1 MKESD
6 KNLTTEHGS
15 KSFIQNKDLLYPF
28 AIVLLMLSVFD
39 ITGNIVAIGFFTGL
53 LLNLFDI
60 TSESI
65 SILITLV
72 LNLFAQLSV
81 IILFTILY
89 RSNRIESEE
98 KKVPPGSYF
107 LIVFAVYSIEFVYLI
122 GIIVIDR
129 FLEPF
134 GDDISSYEGIFPTLD
149 LLEDPF
155 YYILFFGTLV
165 FGAAISEELAFRR
178 TLIPL
183 LERRGFGTFWVLIF
197 SSVLFS
203 LIHTPADIINGS
215 IRYAITHFFGTF
227 AGGLMLGYVYM
238 RTRDVRWPMLLH
250 GIINGYAGV
259 ATIALLR
266 FEALSETTFYLLSLW
281 WIFIFT
287 IIGIATTV
295 YLVIQF
301 IRKRKSIDEPVWIRI
316 LTDFNLRTTY
326 LNSILAVII
335 GFIIINGVIPVFL
348 NWVFGNLGEAT
359 RERMILENLIN
370 LSYLIPLV
378 IVLGF
383 FIYRTASPLETPDWV
398 SDPIISVLRP
408 IEFIPQQAT
417 IAQYCTFCGRPRL
430 QGAQF
435 CVYCGEKYLDY
446 TPREVPEENW

>member
-1 MKESD
+1 M
-6 KNLTTEHGS
+6 
-15 KSFIQNKDLLYPF
+15 
-28 AIVLLMLSVFD
+28 
-39 ITGNIVAIGFFTGL
+39 
-53 LLNLFDI
+53 
-60 TSESI
+60 
-65 SILITLV
+65 
-72 LNLFAQLSV
+72 
-81 IILFTILY
+81 
-89 RSNRIESEE
+89 
-98 KKVPPGSYF
+98 
-107 LIVFAVYSIEFVYLI
+107 EFVYLI
-122 GIIVIDR
+122 GVIVIDR

-149 LLEDPF
+149 LLENPF

-165 FGAAISEELAFRR
+165 LGAAISEELAFRR

-197 SSVLFS
+197 SSLLFS

-215 IRYAITHFFGTF
+215 IRYAIIHFFGTF
-227 AGGLMLGYVYM
+227 AGGLMLGFIYM

-250 GIINGYAGV
+250 GIINGFAGV
-259 ATIALLR
+259 ATIASAR
-266 FEALSETTFYLLSLW
+266 FETLDDTTLYLFSLW

-326 LNSILAVII
+326 LNSMLAVFI
-335 GFIIINGVIPVFL
+335 GFIIINGAIPVFL
-348 NWVFGNLGEAT
+348 DWFFGNLGEAT

-378 IVLGF
+378 IFLGF
-383 FIYRTASPLETPDWV
+383 FIYRRASPLETPDWV
-398 SDPIISVLRP
+398 SDPIISVTKP
-408 IEFIPQQAT
+408 IDFIPQHPP
-417 IAQYCTFCGRPRL
+417 IAQYCTNCGRPRI
-430 QGAQF
+430 QSAQF
-435 CVYCGEKYLDY
+435 CVYCGEKYLEY